1 MGVVPLR
8 SKRCV
13 LWSHPMTATTSTSAA
28 GDLAPEPEV
37 TFTIDGVE
45 VAAPKGTLVIRAAD
59 QIGIQIPRFCEH
71 PLLKPVGACRQCL
84 VEVSVPDREGN
95 LRPMPKPQT
104 SCTLEEIGRAS
115 CRERVWVEVGGGAVK
130 TRTAQGMW

>member
-13 LWSHPMTATTSTSAA
+13 LWSHPMTATTSTSAS

-37 TFTIDGVE
+37 TCTIDGVE
-45 VAAPKGTLVIRAAD
+45 VAVPKGTLVIRAAE

-84 VEVSVPDREGN
+84 VEVSGPDRE
-95 LRPMPKPQT
+95 R
-104 SCTLEEIGRAS
+104 SEARRVGR
-115 CRERVWVEVGGGAVK
+115 CGRR
-130 TRTAQGMW
+130 